1 MIVII
6 IIIVPRIIQIF
17 SIHDNLP
24 LERYPLNGS
33 FQSSASCSTVGPD
46 QTGLEQ
52 TGLDQTGTD
61 WTRLEQT
68 GLDWTGLVPVQHS
81 WNPHY
86 DQQFSISKRGTK
98 CQNIMIFII
107 FGEEFQYVCWSK
119 GYSQSSANHALG
131 QWVNLTSSLVHF
143 LS

>member
-1 MIVII
+1 MTI
-6 IIIVPRIIQIF
+6 
-17 SIHDNLP
+17 
-24 LERYPLNGS
+24 YPSKDTLS
-33 FQSSASCSTVGPD
+33 MVVFRAVHHVAQSDRTRLD
-46 QTGLEQ
+46 WNRLDWTRLEQ
-52 TGLDQTGTD
+52 TGLDQTGPD